1 MRVKR
6 DAILW
11 HRMSDARDPQALIA
25 AAEQAVAAGAY
36 ASAEKLLRE
45 AAALQEA
52 RLGPLHA
59 DLANTLN
66 NLAVACE
73 MADNPVDAEHYFRRA
88 CAIAT
93 AILEPDHPFVA
104 TSRKN
109 LEDFCAARGKPVKL
123 PGAVSLVT
131 AKDPVPLTGP
141 HSAPAEQPTMAER
154 SIPAAAAAPH
164 VPDRRMTRGLIAAVV
179 TAGLLLTIAA
189 IWFGSGKGEDSSV
202 TRATTT
208 RPEPRTPAPA
218 PASASIRTAPSEAP
232 GEATAPES
240 IGGVAEPQKA
250 QPSTTSTTGLT
261 GGAEDRAE
269 SQPATPSATQRPVVA
284 VAELCR
290 TLSTRGPGGWRCVPP
305 EHPLSPGPLV
315 FYTRLKTPTGVTVQ
329 HRWYRDDRVHRVIDL
344 RIGANALEGYRTY
357 SRNTVDA
364 RGQGGWRVELTTRDG
379 AVLHEERFVVR

>member
-25 AAEQAVAAGAY
+25 AAEQAAAAGDY

-66 NLAVACE
+66 NLGVVCE

-109 LEDFCAARGKPVKL
+109 LEDFCAARGKAVKL

-131 AKDPVPLTGP
+131 ANNHVPLTGP
-141 HSAPAEQPTMAER
+141 YSAPPEVRTAAEPSMPDEPESMLQVRKR
-154 SIPAAAAAPH
+154 S
-164 VPDRRMTRGLIAAVV
+164 MTRGAIAAVV
-179 TAGLLLTIAA
+179 MAGLLLTIAA
-189 IWFGSGKGEDSSV
+189 TWFASSDRAEPPV
-202 TRATTT
+202 ARATAKPPDPLTST
-208 RPEPRTPAPA
+208 PE
-218 PASASIRTAPSEAP
+218 SASVQTPPSAAPREAI
-232 GEATAPES
+232 APES
-240 IGGVAEPQKA
+240 GSAVGAEPQKA
-250 QPSTTSTTGLT
+250 PPTTSTTGLT
-261 GGAEDRAE
+261 GGDENRAEDQAGAPSRA
-269 SQPATPSATQRPVVA
+269 QRPVVA

-305 EHPLSPGPLV
+305 EHPLSPGPLF

-329 HRWYRDDRVHRVIDL
+329 HRWYRGDRVHRVVDL
-344 RIGANALEGYRTY
+344 RIGANAIEGYRTY
-357 SRNTVDA
+357 SRNTVDS
-364 RGQGGWRVELTTRDG
+364 RGQGDWKVELTTRDG

>member
-1 MRVKR
+1 
-6 DAILW
+6 
-11 HRMSDARDPQALIA
+11 MSDARDPQALIA

-66 NLAVACE
+66 NLAVTCE

-131 AKDPVPLTGP
+131 AKDHVPLTAP
-141 HSAPAEQPTMAER
+141 HSAPSEHQTMAEQSMPAPPASTHVPER
-154 SIPAAAAAPH
+154 RMARGIIAAA
-164 VPDRRMTRGLIAAVV
+164 VM
-179 TAGLLLTIAA
+179 AGLLLTIAA
-189 IWFGSGKGEDSSV
+189 AWLGSGSREDSSV

-208 RPEPRTPAPA
+208 RPEPQTPA
-218 PASASIRTAPSEAP
+218 PASASMETMPSGASV
-232 GEATAPES
+232 EATVPES
-240 IGGVAEPQKA
+240 VGGVAEPQKA
-250 QPSTTSTTGLT
+250 PPTTSTTGLT
-261 GGAEDRAE
+261 VSAENRAE
-269 SQPATPSATQRPVVA
+269 RGTVPPSPAQRPVVA

-315 FYTRLKTPTGVTVQ
+315 FYTRLRTPTGVTVQ
-329 HRWYRDDRVHRVIDL
+329 HRWYRGDRVHRVVDL

-364 RGQGGWRVELTTRDG
+364 LGKGDWRVELTTRDG
-379 AVLHEERFVVR
+379 TVLHEERFVVR